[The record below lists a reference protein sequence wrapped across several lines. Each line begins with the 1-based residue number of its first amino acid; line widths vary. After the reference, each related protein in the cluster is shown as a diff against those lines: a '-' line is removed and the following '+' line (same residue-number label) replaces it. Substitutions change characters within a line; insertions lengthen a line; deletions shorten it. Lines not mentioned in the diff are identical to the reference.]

1 MIYLET
7 NSDGS
12 KSCSAINSGKNEGIG
27 AILQSQLLLYAI
39 CKKLGVEFYNQG
51 FKNIGHSTYSE
62 YSEEEWD
69 DLFTNFF
76 NLSTNKIIE
85 NQISFKKIDEELIS
99 FIEANKNSSKD
110 YLIYLDSEE
119 VLRYGQSIIEEIYQK
134 KYLIDLKNNFNFN
147 QQYFSDQELNISLHI
162 RSINPEDISFC
173 IEQDARE
180 LYTAKEEF
188 RYINLINHFKKVCNN
203 EKVNLHIYS
212 QGEDKN
218 FSNLLNCEEN
228 NFKITPHLNQNPISD
243 IYHMCYSDLFIM
255 SNSSFSWIVHLL
267 NYNPTLV
274 RDNFW
279 HSTYPN
285 VLKLDEKYSF
295 NVNKLRIV

>member
-1 MIYLET
+1 MSIYLHT
-7 NSDGS
+7 NSDGE
-12 KSCSAINSGKNEGIG
+12 KSQGYINSGKNEGIG
-27 AILQSQLLLYAI
+27 AISQYQILLYAV
-39 CKKLGVEFYNQG
+39 CKKFKVEFYNSG

-62 YSEEEWD
+62 YSQEEWD
-69 DLFTNFF
+69 NSFTNFF

-85 NQISFKKIDEELIS
+85 NQISFTKIDEELIS
-99 FIEANKNSSKD
+99 FIETHINDSKD
-110 YLIYLDSEE
+110 FLIYLDPEE
-119 VLRYGQSIIEEIYQK
+119 VLRYSQSIIDEIYQK

-147 QQYFSDQELNISLHI
+147 QQYFSNQELNISLHI
-162 RSINPEDISFC
+162 RCINPEDVMF
-173 IEQDARE
+173 QDIRE
-180 LYTAKEEF
+180 LYTSKEKF
-188 RYINLINHFKKVCNN
+188 RYINLINYLKKVCTN

-218 FSNLLNCEEN
+218 FLNILNCEED
-228 NFKITPHLNQNPISD
+228 NFKVTLHLNQNPISD

-274 RDNFW
+274 RNNFW

-285 VLKLDEKYSF
+285 TLKLDEKYLF
-295 NVNKLRIV
+295 NINKLRIV